1 MNILVTGAA
10 GGIGADLV
18 KEFCKD
24 PTNRVIAIS
33 RNEEKL
39 ELLKAHCES
48 NFSNTPEI
56 LGLDLCTLPDD
67 RLSRLL
73 TKFDKIDILI
83 NNAGLLINKPFLELS
98 KKDWQDSFE
107 VNLFGAVELIKI
119 CLDKLEASSCAH
131 IVNIGSMGGFQGSS
145 KFPGLSA
152 YSASKGALAVLTECL
167 SVELSGKGIRAN
179 CLCLGAVNTD
189 MLANAFP
196 GYKAPV
202 ESEDMAAFIAVFA
215 KEAHRFMNGRIVPV
229 ALSNPE

>member
-1 MNILVTGAA
+1 MNIIITGAA

-18 KEFCKD
+18 KEYCKD
-24 PTNRVIAIS
+24 PSNRVIAIS

-39 ELLKAHCES
+39 EFLKAYCES
-48 NFSNTPEI
+48 NYSNPPEI
-56 LGLDLCTLPDD
+56 LALDICSLPDD

-73 TKFDKIDILI
+73 TNFDKVDILI
-83 NNAGLLINKPFLELS
+83 NNAGLLINKPFTELS
-98 KKDWQDSFE
+98 KKDWYDSFE

-119 CLDKLEASSCAH
+119 CLDKLEAAGCAH

-167 SVELSGKGIRAN
+167 SVELSGKGIRTN

-196 GYKAPV
+196 GYRAPV
-202 ESEDMAAFIAVFA
+202 KSEDMAAFVAAFS
-215 KEAHRFMNGRIVPV
+215 EDAHRFMDGKIVPV
-229 ALSNPE
+229 ALSNPN